1 MYFGIWRKVTKM
13 IEILDFCFVKSP
25 KKQHFY
31 DIKHFLPQNI
41 KKSGKMYSVSFFSV
55 LLLPVSKYE
64 RIVMKQDLKVL
75 AEHIEKKVGKAHV
88 STRCGMY

>member
-31 DIKHFLPQNI
+31 DIKHFFYP
-41 KKSGKMYSVSFFSV
+41 K
-55 LLLPVSKYE
+55 
-64 RIVMKQDLKVL
+64 
-75 AEHIEKKVGKAHV
+75 
-88 STRCGMY
+88 T

>member
-31 DIKHFLPQNI
+31 DIKHFFTP
-41 KKSGKMYSVSFFSV
+41 
-55 LLLPVSKYE
+55 KY
-64 RIVMKQDLKVL
+64 
-75 AEHIEKKVGKAHV
+75 KKVGKNV
-88 STRCGMY
+88 LCFILFQYFCSQLVNMRGLL